1 MSFLSDLSI
10 DQVFDWHRV
19 NTPDISYAI
28 FSDEDGSEVRFLFT
42 MVFHDYS
49 CFFFQTN
56 ITWST
61 LGSAIYRCIGLIKD
75 SITECVTGKSSE
87 RPIVVGILSNS
98 GKGN

>member
-49 CFFFQTN
+49 CFFFRQTLLGLPLGQPS
-56 ITWST
+56 IDV
-61 LGSAIYRCIGLIKD
+61 LGSSK
-75 SITECVTGKSSE
+75 
-87 RPIVVGILSNS
+87 IVLQNVSPVNHP
-98 GKGN
+98 KGR